1 MELRILRGHEI
12 KEAIKGIDDQII
24 LDLLLD
30 SYQKNLFFIGA
41 FENDLI
47 GAIGISHFQ
56 EIAYLWVEKNDHQKE
71 IASKLRTA
79 REKAGYKQ
87 EDIANILGVTPQ
99 KVSSFETGRTR
110 VDVDTLVTLC
120 KLYNVDANDIMGI
133 APPEKNP
140 LDRLITVYTRSRKNL
155 SQEEKMRLA
164 RIILSD
170 DDEE

>member
-1 MELRILRGHEI
+1 MS
-12 KEAIKGIDDQII
+12 KE
-24 LDLLLD
+24 
-30 SYQKNLFFIGA
+30 
-41 FENDLI
+41 
-47 GAIGISHFQ
+47 
-56 EIAYLWVEKNDHQKE
+56 E
-71 IASKLRTA
+71 IASKLRAA

-133 APPEKNP
+133 APLEKNP

-170 DDEE
+170 DDDDEE